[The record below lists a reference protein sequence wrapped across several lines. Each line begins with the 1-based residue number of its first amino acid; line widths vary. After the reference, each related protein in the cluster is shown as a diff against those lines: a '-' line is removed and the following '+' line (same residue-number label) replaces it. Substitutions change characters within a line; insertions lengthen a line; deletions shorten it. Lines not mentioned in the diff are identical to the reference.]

1 MGIRKLLQ
9 NLHLL
14 SPSSHRR
21 HPLLPSQCRGK
32 FEDHE
37 GLELK
42 GCDFLVNGR
51 TTNLGFRVVDYLP
64 YKSYVRKSGGYLFV
78 IQLGAKR
85 IFYAD
90 DRGRVIGGELGRHFD
105 LEGMAAKQQRVLQY
119 SHVVNYTMAVEVS
132 NRTSVSAMEVDEG
145 EEEREL
151 NNNVMSQ
158 LTDPV
163 GTPLGPPMY
172 LPQNAGPKE
181 LQQMVNKLL
190 NNSTGGWLIVEGV
203 IQWWRWV
210 GFTSRGGSAVVV

>member
-1 MGIRKLLQ
+1 MSDYPSDLLRALVKMKGWQ
-9 NLHLL
+9 VLAG
-14 SPSSHRR
+14 
-21 HPLLPSQCRGK
+21 GK

-64 YKSYVRKSGGYLFV
+64 YKSYVRKSGGYLFA

-119 SHVVNYTMAVEVS
+119 SHVGL
-132 NRTSVSAMEVDEG
+132 NRTVVHPYVHFGQRSVWPRGLPLENVGEVGHE
-145 EEEREL
+145 
-151 NNNVMSQ
+151 
-158 LTDPV
+158 
-163 GTPLGPPMY
+163 
-172 LPQNAGPKE
+172 
-181 LQQMVNKLL
+181 
-190 NNSTGGWLIVEGV
+190 
-203 IQWWRWV
+203 
-210 GFTSRGGSAVVV
+210 